1 MLGGLVVDSLTG
13 ASLFPDAQ
21 PEQGFRVVTFS
32 NILGGSFD
40 AMRLV
45 SSRNAFEFANLTAYD
60 STPAS
65 VSSPVPLPAGGLLL
79 SGAGI
84 LALVRRRP
92 KA

>member
-84 LALVRRRP
+84 LALVRRP